1 MGWESPEMAREV
13 HAPTSEDVSPSVN
26 TTNGSRPPTAEA
38 GEGGK
43 PVQSLYATARAYHAP
58 VRGRPVELLLM
69 SMESEGGGE
78 ADGEARAL

>member
-1 MGWESPEMAREV
+1 MAREV

-43 PVQSLYATARAYHAP
+43 PVLSLYATARAYHAP
-58 VRGRPVELLLM
+58 VRRRPVESLLM

-78 ADGEARAL
+78 VDGEARAL